1 MRSLCRASG
10 TAARHSEQVD
20 CTRGGAARRPSGRS
34 VDGCY
39 DRDDDELARCSTAA
53 PPPVAAADPDEPLA
67 AAGVWALTNDRLLNN
82 LYQPI
87 AMLARLSES
96 SLI

>member
-1 MRSLCRASG
+1 MDA
-10 TAARHSEQVD
+10 
-20 CTRGGAARRPSGRS
+20 GGAARRPRERASAAGRS
-34 VDGCY
+34 AVDGCY
-39 DRDDDELARCSTAA
+39 DRDDDELARCSTGA
-53 PPPVAAADPDEPLA
+53 PPAAADAAAEPDEPLA
-67 AAGVWALTNDRLLNN
+67 AAGVWALTSDRLLNS